1 MGKLEKKAAFSPCCG
16 DETIAYM
23 TEPFHAKGKALPQQM
38 IAVFSEKPKRQPI
51 KRLTHEVAYSR
62 LKNGKLKKHI
72 VTLLRDKTKGSVI
85 AYGCFISAVC

>member
-1 MGKLEKKAAFSPCCG
+1 MGKQEKRAVFSPCCG

-51 KRLTHEVAYSR
+51 KRLTHKVAYRR
-62 LKNGKLKKHI
+62 LKNGKLKK
-72 VTLLRDKTKGSVI
+72 
-85 AYGCFISAVC
+85 SA